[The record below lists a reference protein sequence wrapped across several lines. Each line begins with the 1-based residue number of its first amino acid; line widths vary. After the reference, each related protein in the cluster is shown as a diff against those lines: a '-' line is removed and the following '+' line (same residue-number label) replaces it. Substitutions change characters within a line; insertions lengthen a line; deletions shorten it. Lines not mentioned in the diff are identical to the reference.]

1 MANQLDEI
9 VDFKKFFFKLL
20 QNWFILVICLLL
32 AFLIAFAYIRYTT
45 QLFSA
50 ETSILIKEDNSLP
63 SASDLLYEKGSS
75 KQKSLEN
82 KELMIKSYPLVYKT

>member
-20 QNWFILVICLLL
+20 QNWFFLVISLLL
-32 AFLIAFAYIRYTT
+32 AFGIAFVYNRYTT

-50 ETSILIKEDNSLP
+50 EISIIVKEDNSLLT
-63 SASDLLYEKGSS
+63 AAG
-75 KQKSLEN
+75 
-82 KELMIKSYPLVYKT
+82 MF